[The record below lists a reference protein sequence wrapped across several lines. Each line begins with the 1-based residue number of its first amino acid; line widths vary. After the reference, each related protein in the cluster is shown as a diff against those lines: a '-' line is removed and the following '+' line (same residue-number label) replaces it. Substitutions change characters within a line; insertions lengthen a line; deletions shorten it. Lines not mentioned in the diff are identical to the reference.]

1 MKKALLILVF
11 IFITTMLYASA
22 TLALYPYGGA
32 YGVNIASTY
41 YQRGDEWGGHA
52 FNQINVDVDL
62 KEDYGDDWN
71 AFYRDYYSDQH
82 IIASGGA
89 FEIDSSQR
97 KDSVSYTLTATCPN
111 GFYFRSQ
118 ANPKFIRP
126 FEILVIAR
134 YVNSNNEQATISATT
149 LSDTGQSV
157 TIDWPEDSSNSDRK
171 LWFDLVLVLPFD
183 REPITGTNYIESGG
197 ERYPLINADDYT
209 ALVTLTLTYTDS
221 NGTYPETLTIP
232 FSGYYNGNVSS
243 GKNNQRVS
251 VMFTPSGNAGNLNIQ
266 EHQNQEIHVG
276 SVDLLLDA
284 TTGNADGI
292 YGQNQQRHSDDYV
305 KIFLSSSSNPNDE
318 SASTFRFVHS
328 SITPNTMLTN
338 YNSIGYKLIVTG
350 AEFGGA
356 SYHEFDGTDHLDANK
371 DISNAI
377 IPEHEFDVAYT
388 LGASGYWREY
398 YVYHGDISVRIN
410 PVVTTMLAGT
420 YSSDVYI
427 HVVTEEGG
435 GL

>member
-1 MKKALLILVF
+1 MKKTLLILVF
-11 IFITTMLYASA
+11 IFITAMLSASA

-32 YGVNIASTY
+32 YGVNIASTL
-41 YQRGDEWGGHA
+41 YQGGTEWKGHKLS
-52 FNQINVDVDL
+52 DVSGEPQ
-62 KEDYGDDWN
+62 K
-71 AFYRDYYSDQH
+71 YYSDEH

-89 FEIDSSQR
+89 FDIKSGDIKAS
-97 KDSVSYTLTATCPN
+97 SYTISATCPN

-126 FEILVIAR
+126 FEILIIPRFDNGADK
-134 YVNSNNEQATISATT
+134 NNQFSGTPIRLT
-149 LSDTGQSV
+149 DTGQSV
-157 TIDWPEDSSNSDRK
+157 TVNWHEDAVDNK
-171 LWFDLVLVLPFD
+171 MWFDIVLVLPFD
-183 REPITGTNYIESGG
+183 KEPVQGTNYIEAKG
-197 ERYPLINADDYT
+197 ERYSLANAEDYT
-209 ALVTLTLTYTDS
+209 ALVTLTMTYTDS
-221 NGTYPETLTIP
+221 DGTVPETLTIP
-232 FSGYYNGNVSS
+232 FSGYYNGIIDS
-243 GKNNQRVS
+243 GRNNQRVS

-284 TTGNADGI
+284 TTGNSDGV
-292 YGQNQQRHSDDYV
+292 YGQNQKRHSDDYV

-318 SASTFRFVHS
+318 SASIFRFVHS

-350 AEFGGA
+350 DEFGGA

-377 IPEHEFDVAYT
+377 IPEHEFDTAYT
-388 LGASGYWREY
+388 LGKEYSREY
-398 YVYHGDISVRIN
+398 FVYHGDISVRIN